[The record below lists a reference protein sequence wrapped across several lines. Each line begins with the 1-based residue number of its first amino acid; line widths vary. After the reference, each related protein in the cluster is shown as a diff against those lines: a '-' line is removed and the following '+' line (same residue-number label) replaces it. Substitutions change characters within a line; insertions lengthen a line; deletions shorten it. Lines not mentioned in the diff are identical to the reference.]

1 MTRRPI
7 HARVQSGGGAPDD
20 DAADAV
26 RHAFALWASGV
37 AVVTARD
44 DDGRVYGMTVA
55 ALAPVSI
62 DPPLV
67 LACIHNDAPLASVL
81 LPGVACGMSI
91 LTEGQKRAATTFADR
106 FTVPGDLLVDEGD
119 VPVVADAAATLL
131 GTVDRVYDGGDHRI
145 AIVRVEH
152 VSASQPEL
160 PPLVYWRRGYRR
172 LEPQD

>member
-7 HARVQSGGGAPDD
+7 DAHVQSG
-20 DAADAV
+20 ADAKDDEAGDAL
-26 RHAFALWASGV
+26 RHAFSLWASGV

-44 DDGRVYGMTVA
+44 DDGRLYGMTVA
-55 ALAPVSI
+55 ALAPVSV
-62 DPPLV
+62 DPPLL

-81 LPGVACGMSI
+81 LPGVACAVSV

-106 FTVPGDLLVDEGD
+106 FTVPGDLLTDEGD

-131 GTVDRVYDGGDHRI
+131 GIVDRVYDGGDHRI
-145 AIVRVEH
+145 AIVRVDR

-160 PPLVYWRRGYRR
+160 PPLIYWRRGYRR